1 MRSAAGARRTQSAIL
16 LLALSLAGCSG
27 PQPKKEEDAALK
39 ELQTRL
45 PGRYDNATQVR
56 LDERTGAA
64 APQPPIDLL
73 IAPADAAFIGNTVFY
88 VRETSSGDARR
99 VLSQYIWVF
108 GRTIEL
114 HNKAAHSGKN
124 DPSAGAGDDPANAG
138 RLEQHIYQFKEPQR
152 WIHVGEQPEL
162 LESLLPQDLQRL
174 TGCELLWIRGEKG
187 FTAERH
193 SLNCDPQA
201 KSEGQLIEQK
211 AELSDTHLSLLE
223 QQITPDGLVDA
234 PAGSS
239 DPYYRFVRRG
249 SAN

>member
-1 MRSAAGARRTQSAIL
+1 MRSPAAACRTPRAL
-16 LLALSLAGCSG
+16 LLLSVLSLAACSG
-27 PQPKKEEDAALK
+27 PQPKQAEDLALK
-39 ELQTRL
+39 ELQMRL

-64 APQPPIDLL
+64 VPQPPIDLL

-88 VRETSSGDARR
+88 VRETSGGDARR

-114 HNKAAHSGKN
+114 HNRAAHSGKK
-124 DPSAGAGDDPANAG
+124 DPANGDDPANAG

-152 WIHVGEQPEL
+152 WVHVGEQPEV

-174 TGCELLWIRGEKG
+174 TGCELLWLRTDKG

-193 SLNCDPQA
+193 STNCDPQA

-223 QQITPDGLVDA
+223 QQITPEGLVDA

>member
-1 MRSAAGARRTQSAIL
+1 MPKLAVVRHVSLAL
-16 LLALSLAGCSG
+16 LLSTLALAGCSE
-27 PQPKKEEDAALK
+27 PQPKKVEDAALK
-39 ELQTRL
+39 ELQARL

-64 APQPPIDLL
+64 VPQPAIDLL

-108 GRTIEL
+108 GRTVEI
-114 HNKAAHSGKN
+114 HNKAAHSGKS
-124 DPSAGAGDDPANAG
+124 DPGAADANAG
-138 RLEQHIYQFKEPQR
+138 SLEQHIYQFKEPQR
-152 WIHVGEQPEL
+152 WVHVGEQPEV

-174 TGCELLWIRGEKG
+174 TGCELLWIRSDKG

-193 SLNCDPQA
+193 STNCDPQV

-211 AELSDTHLSLLE
+211 AELSDTRLSLLE
-223 QQITPDGLVDA
+223 QQITPDGLIDA